1 MSTMTTLAPPDL
13 DALFAEIDEGL
24 RAGTIVPY
32 LGPGISALA
41 EPAAPRKL
49 PPMTPEA
56 LAAFFATK
64 TTLPKRAAGNAW
76 AAAQH
81 IESYR
86 HRNTVN
92 AWMTEAFADAVTPSA
107 FHQRLAGLGL
117 PLIID
122 SWYTGEM
129 RAALSGRDDWAEVQ
143 GITRAGIGEDRWFRW
158 YDPAGAPMDS
168 EAASA
173 ARTLVYTPHGGA
185 RPAGN
190 FLISDAD
197 YVEVLT
203 EIDIQ
208 TPIPEEVR
216 RRRTGKSFL
225 FVGCHF
231 HDQLLRTYARQ
242 IMKRS
247 ADRHYAIVELS
258 GLTRNERRFLEEQGI
273 TLIDLPLAEALKR
286 LAG

>member
-1 MSTMTTLAPPDL
+1 MATLAPNHAPAVNAVELVD
-13 DALFAEIDEGL
+13 EIIAGL
-24 RAGTIVPY
+24 SAGTIVPF
-32 LGPGISALA
+32 LGPGISALS
-41 EPAAPRKL
+41 EPAA
-49 PPMTPEA
+49 PMTPEA

-86 HRNTVN
+86 HRRTVS
-92 AWMTEAFADAVTPSA
+92 AWMGEAFAAPVPPSR
-107 FHQRLAGLGL
+107 FHSWLAGLHL

-129 RAALSGRDDWAEVQ
+129 RGALAGTTDWAQVQ
-143 GITRAGIGEDRWFRW
+143 GITRAGIGEDRWFRF
-158 YDPAGAPMDS
+158 YNPAGEAIAA
-168 EAASA
+168 EAAA
-173 ARTLVYTPHGGA
+173 AAQTLLYSPHGGVLPEA
-185 RPAGN
+185 N

-208 TPIPEEVR
+208 TPIPEDVR
-216 RRRTGKSFL
+216 HRRTGKSFV

-247 ADRHYAIVELS
+247 ADRHYAIVEWAS
-258 GLTRNERRFLEEQGI
+258 LTRNERRFLDEQGI
-273 TLIDLPLAEALKR
+273 IAIDMPLSEALA
-286 LAG
+286 LFPV